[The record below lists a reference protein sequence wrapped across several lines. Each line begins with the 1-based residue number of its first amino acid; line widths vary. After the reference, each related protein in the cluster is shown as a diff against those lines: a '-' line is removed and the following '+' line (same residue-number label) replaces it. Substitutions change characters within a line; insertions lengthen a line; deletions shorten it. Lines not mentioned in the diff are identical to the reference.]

1 MSTNTRALQKR
12 AAFLFMEGKH
22 LEIVSKELG
31 VRPDTIGR
39 WRQSPYFLKAL
50 ARLKANHKQDFEL
63 RTIRMTEK
71 ITYLVEYGLDRH
83 SAANSEMY
91 EMLDMLKNVRN
102 LGMLPPDTP
111 QNQLKPVKKQPK
123 SVKPDAESAPTSTE

>member
-1 MSTNTRALQKR
+1 
-12 AAFLFMEGKH
+12 MEGKH
-22 LEIVSKELG
+22 LETVSKELG

-102 LGMLPPDTP
+102 LGMLPPRYST
-111 QNQLKPVKKQPK
+111 KSAKTSKKTTRTFYN
-123 SVKPDAESAPTSTE
+123 VVITTNRE